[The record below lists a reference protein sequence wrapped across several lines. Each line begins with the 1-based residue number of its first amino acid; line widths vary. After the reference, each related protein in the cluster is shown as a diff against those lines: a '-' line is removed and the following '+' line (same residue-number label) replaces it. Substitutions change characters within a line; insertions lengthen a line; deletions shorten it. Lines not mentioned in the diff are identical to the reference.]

1 MAKLL
6 AQPGCSTFGM
16 RYDRVASELASGLL
30 ALELTSTECAAG
42 MRNPE
47 CGIPAREITQRGENM
62 RVEDLRRYIK
72 NTEKMVVPEKVATT
86 TMGGALL
93 RKLPLRLQRYI
104 VNRGARTNPYMSFV
118 VEPYAVFLAF
128 EIVDTEAAER
138 LLPPNYSLF
147 PSAMFSDTP
156 TRPCAIISAFNV
168 HTNVF
173 WGSRVE
179 FYLIA
184 ENCKTGLLSWIIE
197 RVREQHAQLRP
208 EPGLHR
214 PEHVAFGGH
223 DVVRG
228 RGHRRCGERAVGNSL
243 ALVADL
249 NNGVL
254 TELDQRLW
262 VEGNLSVDYGGE
274 LQQCTKPFSLV
285 FDPKEMARALE
296 APARRHLAVHQHV
309 RRRHAGSDAVRGGLF
324 PVRAALRHDERPD
337 RHHDADG

>member
-1 MAKLL
+1 
-6 AQPGCSTFGM
+6 
-16 RYDRVASELASGLL
+16 
-30 ALELTSTECAAG
+30 
-42 MRNPE
+42 
-47 CGIPAREITQRGENM
+47 M

-118 VEPYAVFLAF
+118 VEPYGVFLAF
-128 EIVDTEAAER
+128 EIVDADAAER

-156 TRPCAIISAFNV
+156 KRPCAIISAFNV
-168 HTNVF
+168 HTSVF

-184 ENCKTGLLSWIIE
+184 ENCKTGLVSWIIGE
-197 RVREQHAQLRP
+197 YESNTQSYDPSQGFIGPSTAHSVVTTSYVGE
-208 EPGLHR
+208 
-214 PEHVAFGGH
+214 VIV
-223 DVVRG
+223 DVVSA
-228 RGHRRCGERAVGNSL
+228 HSDNSL

-274 LQQCTKPFSLV
+274 LQECTKPFSLV
-285 FDPKEMARALE
+285 FDPKEMARALKL
-296 APARRHLAVHQHV
+296 PLAVHQHV
-309 RRRHAGSDAVRGGLF
+309 RRNHDGLDAVRGGVF
-324 PVRAALRHDERPD
+324 PLRAALRYD
-337 RHHDADG
+337 